1 MSEEATRPADK
12 VMATDGSTQEEERR
26 DVLHVP
32 IIGIEIERALVP
44 AILLCLG
51 AVLVL
56 GWSFLIELPRFWF
69 EEEGYYSHGL
79 LVPFMSIAV
88 LYMRRE
94 TLAKAEKGSSVV
106 GFVLLLF
113 GALLFLA
120 GRLIDNLS
128 IQAGA
133 FILILVGATYY
144 VFGPKVGRLTL
155 GPILFLIFMMPALGW
170 IIDATTNPLQI
181 ISTKIATKML
191 NIVGYQTY
199 VSPINPTFV
208 DMNLYSFQVGGPC
221 SGFKLSLALTA
232 FTIFFIMISNLGWA
246 KNLFLFALSVPLALF
261 LNGLRIMFIGVVGEL
276 GAASPDAA
284 IVRWIRSLDK
294 SQSDV
299 GMIFHDY
306 SGYLTLFICF
316 ILLHYIV
323 RALERGVPN
332 EP

>member
-1 MSEEATRPADK
+1 MNEDTTRAVDETT
-12 VMATDGSTQEEERR
+12 TDGATEQEERR
-26 DVLHVP
+26 DVVHVP
-32 IIGIEIERALVP
+32 LIGIEIERAMLP
-44 AILLCLG
+44 GTLLCLG

-56 GWSFLIELPRFWF
+56 GWSFLKELPRFWF

-94 TLAKAEKGSSVV
+94 ALAKAEKGSSVV
-106 GFVLLLF
+106 GFIILLL
-113 GALLFLA
+113 GALLFLS

-144 VFGPKVGRLTL
+144 VFGAKVGRLSL

-181 ISTKIATKML
+181 VSTKIATKML

-246 KNLFLFALSVPLALF
+246 KNLFLFALSIPLALL

-284 IVRWIRSLDK
+284 LVRWIRSLDA
-294 SQSDV
+294 SQTDV

-306 SGYLTLFICF
+306 SGYAILFICF

-323 RALERGVPN
+323 KALERGVPH

>member
-1 MSEEATRPADK
+1 MNEDTTRAVDETT
-12 VMATDGSTQEEERR
+12 TDGATELEERR
-26 DVLHVP
+26 DVVQVP
-32 IIGIEIERALVP
+32 LIGIEIERAMLP
-44 AILLCLG
+44 GILLCLG

-56 GWSFLIELPRFWF
+56 GWSFLKELPRFWF

-94 TLAKAEKGSSVV
+94 ALAKAEKGSSVV
-106 GFVLLLF
+106 GSIILLL
-113 GALLFLA
+113 GALLFLS

-144 VFGPKVGRLTL
+144 VFGAKVGRLSL

-181 ISTKIATKML
+181 VSTKIATKML

-246 KNLFLFALSVPLALF
+246 KNLFLFALSIPLALL

-284 IVRWIRSLDK
+284 LVRWIRSLDA
-294 SQSDV
+294 SQTDV

-306 SGYLTLFICF
+306 SGYAILFICF

-323 RALERGVPN
+323 KALERGVPH

>member
-1 MSEEATRPADK
+1 MNEDTTRAVDDTTTDSATE
-12 VMATDGSTQEEERR
+12 QEERR
-26 DVLHVP
+26 DVVHVP
-32 IIGIEIERALVP
+32 LIGIEIERAMLP
-44 AILLCLG
+44 GILLCLG

-56 GWSFLIELPRFWF
+56 GWSFLKELPRFWF

-94 TLAKAEKGSSVV
+94 ALAKAEKGSSVV
-106 GFVLLLF
+106 GFIILLL
-113 GALLFLA
+113 GALLFLS

-144 VFGPKVGRLTL
+144 VFGAKVGRLSL

-181 ISTKIATKML
+181 VSTKIATKML

-246 KNLFLFALSVPLALF
+246 KNLFLFALSIPLALL
-261 LNGLRIMFIGVVGEL
+261 LNGLRIMLIGVVGEL

-284 IVRWIRSLDK
+284 LVRWIRSLDA
-294 SQSDV
+294 SQTDV

-306 SGYLTLFICF
+306 SGYAILFICF

-323 RALERGVPN
+323 KALERGVPH